1 MVPAKSNGKNIDL
14 TVNAVINKIDG
25 MLIRAKVTNK
35 GSNTVLT
42 PEMKLDVKNFRA
54 KASGYYEEEL

>member
-1 MVPAKSNGKNIDL
+1 
-14 TVNAVINKIDG
+14 